1 MPVTLHEGQQAQ
13 VPLFSI
19 KTNREGDATVIAVS
33 GELDLA
39 AADQLDQAIRH
50 AEESAT
56 AWIVVDLE
64 DLSFMDSAI
73 LTVLLM
79 ARMRSRDNGN
89 RLRLVRSRHDQV
101 ERLLS
106 VTSTTKMFS

>member
-1 MPVTLHEGQQAQ
+1 MPDTPHEGQQAQ
-13 VPLFSI
+13 GPLFAI
-19 KTNREGDATVIAVS
+19 KTRREGDATIIAVS

-39 AADQLDQAIRH
+39 AADQLDEAIRD
-50 AEESAT
+50 AEESASE
-56 AWIVVDLE
+56 WIVVDLE

-73 LTVLLM
+73 LTVLLL

-89 RLRLVRSRHDQV
+89 RLRFVRSRHDQV